1 MEKFPNL
8 KYNLYWWSNLLYPNK
23 IKKENLSKI
32 SYANRGMDLEYLVNE
47 ANNYYLIN
55 DIAVVYKKPTPIQIN
70 KVSYAHGTPE
80 VVKGKFN
87 QKSTLDYVG
96 LYKGKYIDFDAKKT
110 LNKKFLPLEN
120 IHHHQLEHIKRVI
133 KHDGLAFLIIEICNK
148 IYLLPGEKIIDFTIN
163 NERKSIPLSYIEEN
177 GYLINYGYN
186 PVLDYLKII
195 DEVYLKKERD

>member
-70 KVSYAHGTPE
+70 KVSYAHGAPE

-148 IYLLPGEKIIDFTIN
+148 IYLLPGEKIIDFTTNI
-163 NERKSIPLSYIEEN
+163 ERKSIPLSYIEEN

>member
-1 MEKFPNL
+1 M
-8 KYNLYWWSNLLYPNK
+8 LYPNK
-23 IKKENLSKI
+23 IKKENLNKI

-195 DEVYLKKERD
+195 DEFYLKKERD